1 MVINFLLAKFFLAKF
16 FWQKFFGKFFWA
28 KFHFCKKS
36 IFVKKNFCA
45 KFFLLNFLSWKH
57 FLAVNFFWQFFLF
70 RIFCCCYF
78 FLVEHFCQQNCCCG
92 IFVKVR
98 ICSRWSQ
105 EPTFKVWS
113 KLGLWQLRYSWYG
126 QMSQGQM
133 LPKQM
138 SFWKLE
144 YVQIGP
150 RNLPLKFGQ
159 NRTSN
164 SWDIAKLN
172 PNPTTTQH
180 NLT

>member
-1 MVINFLLAKFFLAKF
+1 MVINFLLAKFFFGKI
-16 FWQKFFGKFFWA
+16 FFGKNFLGNFFEQNFIFA
-28 KFHFCKKS
+28 KNPFLS
-36 IFVKKNFCA
+36 KKNFWA
-45 KFFLLNFLSWKH
+45 KFFLLNFLSRKH

-78 FLVEHFCQQNCCCG
+78 FFIEHFCQQNCCCG
-92 IFVKVR
+92 IFVTVR

-133 LPKQM
+133 LPEQM
-138 SFWKLE
+138 SLE
-144 YVQIGP
+144 NVQICL

-159 NRTSN
+159 KWLGN
-164 SWDIAKLN
+164 SWDIPDMDKC
-172 PNPTTTQH
+172 Q
-180 NLT
+180 